1 MGPVVN
7 DDWERVTPL
16 PVGLRPWISQLSAA
30 ASGGA
35 PAHHVRAEAPDAAT
49 ALVVRTTGDRTELV
63 VMGPRTRAEYFEVSR
78 VPFCVKMRMRPGRA
92 QSLLGF
98 PLRGLVNR
106 VVPLRDLWGVAGDRL
121 ADELSK
127 LGPDLTAVVGLLAA
141 TLTDQVRTRSRH
153 DLARDELVR
162 SATIALTSLTSS
174 GPRVRV
180 TARRLNV
187 SERHLRTLVT
197 DAVGIPPKQVA
208 RIARTRHVLAGVSQ
222 QSLIHLAA
230 EAGYY
235 DQSHMT
241 AEFRRMMGVS
251 PGAFVTGQ
259 MPAAMP
265 CH

>member
-7 DDWERVTPL
+7 GDPERVSPL
-16 PVGLRPWISQLSAA
+16 PVVLRPWISQLSAA

-35 PAHHVRAEAPDAAT
+35 PAHPVRAETPDAGT
-49 ALVVRTTGDRTELV
+49 ALVVRTTSDRTELV

-78 VPFCVKMRMRPGRA
+78 VPFCVKMRMQPGLA
-92 QSLLGF
+92 QSLLGV
-98 PLRGLVNR
+98 PLRGLVDR
-106 VVPLRDLWGVAGDRL
+106 VVPLNDLWGVAGDRL
-121 ADELSK
+121 ADDLSK
-127 LGPDLTAVVGLLAA
+127 VGSDPTAVVELL
-141 TLTDQVRTRSRH
+141 TPRLMDQVLARSRH

-162 SATIALTSLTSS
+162 SATIALTSLTSP
-174 GPRVRV
+174 GPRVRA

-187 SERHLRTLVT
+187 SERQLRNLVT
-197 DAVGIPPKQVA
+197 DAVGIPPKHVA
-208 RIARTRHVLAGVSQ
+208 RIARMRHVLEGASQ
-222 QSLIHLAA
+222 QSLTQLAA

-259 MPAAMP
+259 LPAARP